1 MPIVNIKFKR
11 VRLIYILFST
21 LTLAILGIF
30 LLRVVYYENECISSK
45 NAAGC
50 DSYVTQ
56 FKGMNVG
63 FFAKKEVITN
73 AGRLEDYKKAVLG
86 AFDGG
91 DAIYSDNVRYA
102 IPTDFKKMR
111 PQFEAIRTF
120 NNQHYFSNFEI
131 DNKKVTVGILA
142 GPKILQN
149 EEFLE
154 YKSGVTLKNDTEFC
168 ENCFGN
174 SDIDIVFYCRKK
186 LLDLGYC
193 NTQFMEK
200 IKFEEGKLFRYGDII
215 EGVEDYSDDL
225 KTFLDFGMRVLNELT
240 ELEESGTLSSGNSPS
255 AMEKNIEEL
264 GILFYTL
271 NLIKPKFGQFR
282 SSAAAGGFV
291 GGQISLKSPKRNRVI
306 CLMEV
311 DSKVQ
316 GDISLIDACITRV
329 KNPKLELG
337 FSNGTLPKFYN

>member
-11 VRLIYILFST
+11 VRLVCILLPT

-50 DSYVTQ
+50 DSYGTQ
-56 FKGMNVG
+56 YKGINVG

-91 DAIYSDNVRYA
+91 DAIYSENVRCA
-102 IPTDFKKMR
+102 IPTDFKKRR

-120 NNQHYFSNFEI
+120 NNRHFFSNFQI
-131 DNKKVTVGILA
+131 NNKKLTVGILA
-142 GPKILQN
+142 GPAILQN
-149 EEFLE
+149 DAFLK
-154 YKSGVTLKNDTEFC
+154 YKSGKTNEGGIEFC
-168 ENCFGN
+168 ENCFGKI
-174 SDIDIVFYCRKK
+174 DIDIVFYCREY
-186 LLDLGYC
+186 LLELGYC

-200 IKFEEGKLFRYGDII
+200 IKFEERKLFHYGDII

-225 KTFLDFGMRVLNELT
+225 KTFLYFGIRFLNELT
-240 ELEESGTLSSGNSPS
+240 EFDRSSTTYSGNSS
-255 AMEKNIEEL
+255 LVTKNNSEEL
-264 GILFYTL
+264 GILFYML
-271 NLIKPKFGQFR
+271 DLIQPKFGQLR
-282 SSAAAGGFV
+282 SNATSGIFV
-291 GGQISLKSPKRNRVI
+291 GGQISLKSPNRNHVI
-306 CLMEV
+306 CLMEAY
-311 DSKVQ
+311 SKVQ
-316 GDISLIDACITRV
+316 GDISQIDACITRV

>member
-50 DSYVTQ
+50 DSYGTQ
-56 FKGMNVG
+56 YKGINVG

-73 AGRLEDYKKAVLG
+73 AGRLEDYKKVVLG

-91 DAIYSDNVRYA
+91 DAIYSENVRYA
-102 IPTDFKKMR
+102 IPTDFKKRR

-120 NNQHYFSNFEI
+120 NNRHFFSNFQI
-131 DNKKVTVGILA
+131 NNKKLTVGILA
-142 GPKILQN
+142 GPAILQN
-149 EEFLE
+149 DAFLK
-154 YKSGVTLKNDTEFC
+154 YKSGKTNEGGIEFC
-168 ENCFGN
+168 ENCFGS

-200 IKFEEGKLFRYGDII
+200 IKFQERKLFHYGDII

-225 KTFLDFGMRVLNELT
+225 KTFLYFGIRFLNELT
-240 ELEESGTLSSGNSPS
+240 ELEESGTMNSPS
-255 AMEKNIEEL
+255 AKEKNSDEL
-264 GILFYTL
+264 GILFYIFD
-271 NLIKPKFGQFR
+271 LIKPKFGQFH
-282 SSAAAGGFV
+282 SSAAAGRFV
-291 GGQISLKSPKRNRVI
+291 GGQISLKSPKRNHVI

-311 DSKVQ
+311 YSKVQ
-316 GDISLIDACITRV
+316 GDISQIDACITRV